1 MRNNMIKTV
10 NSNDKAVIFL
20 SHKSDDKEFA
30 DILEEFVSGL
40 GVRENQLIYTTHPL
54 HKIPFG
60 HNTYDYLRE
69 NINNEIFMIF
79 LISEKY
85 LDSAACLS
93 EMGAAWAMRSDY
105 ACFFIPDFNFNNPKF
120 QACPIDTK
128 KIGIILNGDMICKAG
143 IIEFKNKILS
153 LFNLPVSEAKSM
165 FLIDKVIEQI
175 KRVKNARITN
185 HTDNKSC
192 IDIDALTNSEMKIL
206 RRFFSKSLNEFSP
219 VPQII
224 SAEVNTSQVVR
235 KLCDR
240 NILEDL
246 TDAER
251 FMKYDG
257 FGVSYSLNKDAVI
270 ELNKIKDDIM
280 GTPNA

>member
-1 MRNNMIKTV
+1 
-10 NSNDKAVIFL
+10 
-20 SHKSDDKEFA
+20 
-30 DILEEFVSGL
+30 
-40 GVRENQLIYTTHPL
+40 
-54 HKIPFG
+54 
-60 HNTYDYLRE
+60 
-69 NINNEIFMIF
+69 
-79 LISEKY
+79 
-85 LDSAACLS
+85 
-93 EMGAAWAMRSDY
+93 
-105 ACFFIPDFNFNNPKF
+105 
-120 QACPIDTK
+120 
-128 KIGIILNGDMICKAG
+128 
-143 IIEFKNKILS
+143 
-153 LFNLPVSEAKSM
+153 
-165 FLIDKVIEQI
+165 
-175 KRVKNARITN
+175 
-185 HTDNKSC
+185 
-192 IDIDALTNSEMKIL
+192 MKIL

-224 SAEVNTSQVVR
+224 SAEFNTSQVVR